1 MGMMVLWL
9 FSMLI
14 VKFFFDISGM
24 IVYTI
29 ITDLVLFIFGIAGLI
44 SLGES
49 TRFRILRLFTFGIGL
64 LNFGGI
70 ELAKLEGEPALTSN
84 DNPNDC
90 K

>member
-44 SLGES
+44 FTG
-49 TRFRILRLFTFGIGL
+49 RFNAFPDMAPVYIWDR
-64 LNFGGI
+64 
-70 ELAKLEGEPALTSN
+70 TSN
-84 DNPNDC
+84 FWWH
-90 K
+90 